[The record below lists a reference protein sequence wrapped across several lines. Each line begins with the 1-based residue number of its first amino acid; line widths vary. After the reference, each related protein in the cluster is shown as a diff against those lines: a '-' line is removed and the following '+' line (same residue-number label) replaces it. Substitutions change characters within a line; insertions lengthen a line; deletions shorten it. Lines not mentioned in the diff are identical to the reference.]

1 MKLGEDDEKIG
12 KCTESREQGRKVFL
26 CLVLPLLF
34 FFFFFFSHL
43 SPTQNLSRFLFFL
56 FFLSFLTRF
65 CFFPSPFHSIF
76 FGSPRILFLA
86 ILIYFSIFSSSF
98 FFCFF
103 CFVFLFGS
111 FLPLKHG
118 EGIMYCGDHMSP
130 IINFFDFIF

>member
-1 MKLGEDDEKIG
+1 MKLGEDDEKMG
-12 KCTESREQGRKVFL
+12 KCTESREQGRKIFL

-34 FFFFFFSHL
+34 FFFLFL
-43 SPTQNLSRFLFFL
+43 SPLSHSKPLTFSFFL

-86 ILIYFSIFSSSF
+86 ILISFSFFSSSF

-118 EGIMYCGDHMSP
+118 ERIMYCGDHMSP